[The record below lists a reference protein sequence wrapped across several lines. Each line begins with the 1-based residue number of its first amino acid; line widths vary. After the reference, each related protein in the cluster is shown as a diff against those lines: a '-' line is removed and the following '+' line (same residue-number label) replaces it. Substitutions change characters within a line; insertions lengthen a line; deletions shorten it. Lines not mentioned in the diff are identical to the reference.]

1 MGILSPGVIGHM
13 ESIAIV
19 GRSCLPAALWVA
31 VVEAYRMVE
40 SQITPYMESWLKV
53 VPYKGA
59 IWNALNVLIYVE

>member
-40 SQITPYMESWLKV
+40 SQMTPYMESWLKV
-53 VPYKGA
+53 VP
-59 IWNALNVLIYVE
+59 